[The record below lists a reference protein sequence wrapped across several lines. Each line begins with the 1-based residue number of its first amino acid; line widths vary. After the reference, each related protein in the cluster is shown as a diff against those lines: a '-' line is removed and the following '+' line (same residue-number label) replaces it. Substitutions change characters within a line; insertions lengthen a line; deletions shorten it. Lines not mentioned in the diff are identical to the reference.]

1 LGEKSDLIKTDTLV
15 FQLPITGSAACAMLA
30 PNINAAAKIFCFMS
44 YSSQSSNQ
52 LRGVCAI
59 NQA

>member
-1 LGEKSDLIKTDTLV
+1 LSSALV
-15 FQLPITGSAACAMLA
+15 FQLPITESAACAMLA